1 MPTPPRGAAFIIRPD
16 ADLIERYPAL
26 RHNASAL
33 ARAYARKQ
41 FVTDETLQAIGRQL
55 WQALAIDDAFA
66 AARQA
71 AGALT
76 LPVIIA
82 SRAAALQQLPW
93 ETLHHPQH
101 GFLGRA
107 NGFTL
112 LRNTD
117 GARPARPAVE
127 HGPLR
132 VLLFTSLPDDLDA
145 ENARLDVEEE
155 QAQVLEALNPFVVEG
170 VVVLETPDDG
180 RFSTLQTL
188 LKEFRPHLLFLS
200 GHGKFHHA
208 PHSGAAPYATFLF
221 EGEEGGGDAVH
232 EAAIAEALLGTGV
245 GCVVLSACESGMT
258 ASDALSNGLTWR
270 LSQLGIPHVVGM
282 RESVLDRAGTLFIR
296 AFCEAIVRQTP
307 VDEALQAGRRAIIT
321 PLKDSPRLGDDASG
335 LAESS
340 LGQWPLP
347 SLISHDPAQP
357 LIDWNFTPHARELL
371 LNQTLN
377 TITLPPRFIG
387 RRAEL
392 RTLQSRLRQARL
404 HQLLITGPGGQG
416 KTALAGRLAQLFEQ
430 RGLTVFAWSA
440 RPEND
445 WQLFQLELEL
455 ALSTENI
462 ERYNRM
468 LDRLPDE
475 EARAVVLLRLLL
487 QQHGGKLVL
496 FFDNLESCQA
506 PGTQQ
511 VQDARLA
518 AWIRAAQGLTRQG
531 LILLLTSRWKLP
543 GWPEADHLALGHA
556 SYGDFLQMAN
566 RLLPLSFLRRRDWL
580 RQVYATLHGNGRG
593 LTFFAAAVQ
602 GMTPQ
607 QEAQFQQ
614 KLEQAATETQTNMA
628 LAQIVEQ
635 LPAPA
640 ATLLQRLPAYRTP
653 IPLEGIVALALEL
666 PDPAAHLQR
675 LLMVSLVEP
684 SFAHDL
690 RCEEYQLS
698 PLVADWLSQQ
708 GVAAPEPAL
717 LACAAEYQ
725 HYLFRYERRTLTQ
738 AIVAHEALQMAGQR
752 AAADRLAL
760 ERIVGPLNLQGL
772 YRTLLDD
779 WLPSICESDDAQ
791 TRGAALGQT
800 GNQYHHLGDYDT
812 ALRYLERSLTI
823 RQEIGDKQGE
833 GTTLNNIS
841 ALYHA
846 RGDYDTALRYLE
858 RSLTILQEIGDA
870 AGLCATRFNMGHIYW
885 QHGQQQE
892 ALNAW
897 VAVYRLATKINLA
910 QVLQALEGLAGSLGM
925 AGGLQGWAELSRRM
939 AE

>member
-16 ADLIERYPAL
+16 ADLIERYPVL
-26 RHNASAL
+26 RHNANDL

-82 SRAAALQQLPW
+82 SRAAALQQLP

-117 GARPARPAVE
+117 GARPALPAVE

-145 ENARLDVEEE
+145 ESARLDVEEE
-155 QAQVLEALNPFVVEG
+155 QAQVLEALNPFVAEG
-170 VVVLETPDDG
+170 GVVLETPDDG

-445 WQLFQLELEL
+445 WQLLRLELEL
-455 ALSTENI
+455 SLSTENI

-475 EARAVVLLRLLL
+475 EARR
-487 QQHGGKLVL
+487 
-496 FFDNLESCQA
+496 C
-506 PGTQQ
+506 
-511 VQDARLA
+511 A
-518 AWIRAAQGLTRQG
+518 A
-531 LILLLTSRWKLP
+531 
-543 GWPEADHLALGHA
+543 
-556 SYGDFLQMAN
+556 
-566 RLLPLSFLRRRDWL
+566 
-580 RQVYATLHGNGRG
+580 
-593 LTFFAAAVQ
+593 
-602 GMTPQ
+602 
-607 QEAQFQQ
+607 
-614 KLEQAATETQTNMA
+614 
-628 LAQIVEQ
+628 
-635 LPAPA
+635 APA
-640 ATLLQRLPAYRTP
+640 ATTARRQARALFRQPGKLPGAGHPAGAGCPACRVDQGSARADAP
-653 IPLEGIVALALEL
+653 GVDPVADLALEVAGLAGGGSSGAGPRQLRRLSADGQPAAAALLPAPPRLAAPGLRHAARQWPRPDLLCRGRAGHDAAAGSAIPAEAGTGGNRDPDQHGAGADCGAVACAGGHAVTAAARL
-666 PDPAAHLQR
+666 PDAHPPRRHRRAGVGAAR
-675 LLMVSLVEP
+675 P
-684 SFAHDL
+684 S
-690 RCEEYQLS
+690 R
-698 PLVADWLSQQ
+698 
-708 GVAAPEPAL
+708 AL
-717 LACAAEYQ
+717 A
-725 HYLFRYERRTLTQ
+725 
-738 AIVAHEALQMAGQR
+738 
-752 AAADRLAL
+752 AAAD
-760 ERIVGPLNLQGL
+760 
-772 YRTLLDD
+772 
-779 WLPSICESDDAQ
+779 
-791 TRGAALGQT
+791 
-800 GNQYHHLGDYDT
+800 
-812 ALRYLERSLTI
+812 
-823 RQEIGDKQGE
+823 
-833 GTTLNNIS
+833 
-841 ALYHA
+841 
-846 RGDYDTALRYLE
+846 
-858 RSLTILQEIGDA
+858 
-870 AGLCATRFNMGHIYW
+870 
-885 QHGQQQE
+885 
-892 ALNAW
+892 
-897 VAVYRLATKINLA
+897 
-910 QVLQALEGLAGSLGM
+910 GLAGRAVVCPRFALRGVPTL
-925 AGGLQGWAELSRRM
+925 AVGGGLAQPARGRR
-939 AE
+939 ARAGAACVRR